1 MRWIILGLLL
11 VSASAQAQDVAY
23 TPNFNGSFWDVS
35 ARAGLNNGTTD
46 GWAADVGLR
55 QSFPMHLGDTRLSYR
70 HDELDLGS
78 TDQIHL
84 GFGLHPLYVVLLGS
98 DWLSYVIASLYL
110 ELGAGVNI
118 VEGAYPAWTLGA
130 GMDIPLSDPD
140 LGMAPWINL
149 VYRYEWTIA
158 QIQTADI
165 DRHTFFVGLAWRV
178 SGLLW

>member
-1 MRWIILGLLL
+1 MRWIMLGLLL

-149 VYRYEWTIA
+149 VYRYEWTTA